1 MSATAYFR
9 DFCDTIQRLSTKDL
23 RAKLRSY
30 RKGLSNGIIDELLI
44 MVIETELSTRK
55 GGK

>member
-23 RAKLRSY
+23 RTKLRSY